1 MERAEAATQ
10 QVVSLVTTY
19 GLNVLGG
26 FVILILGW
34 IAAGWISGG
43 LRRVLARSKYL
54 DETVRGFLASL
65 AKYAVLAF
73 VIIAV
78 LNQFGVQT
86 TSLIAVFGAAGLA
99 VGLAL
104 QGTLSNIAAG
114 VMLLIFRPVRVGQ
127 YVSVAGQS
135 GTVVD
140 LNLFTVELAT
150 PDNVQIII
158 PNASVWGQAIMNYSH
173 HTRRR
178 ADFTLG
184 IGYDD
189 DIDTATAALR
199 EVLTGDSRILSE
211 PEPQI
216 VVGELG
222 ASSVDLI
229 VRVWV
234 NADDLWPVRFDLT
247 KAFKQ
252 ALEAKGITIPFP
264 QRTVHVVKETAAG

>member
-1 MERAEAATQ
+1 MEQAEAAAQ
-10 QVVSLVTTY
+10 QVVGLITTY

-26 FVILILGW
+26 IVILILGW

-43 LRRVLARSKYL
+43 LRRALARSRHL

-114 VMLLIFRPVRVGQ
+114 VMLLIFRPIRVGQ
-127 YVSVAGQS
+127 YVAVAGQS

-158 PNASVWGQAIMNYSH
+158 PNASVWGQAVVNYSH
-173 HTRRR
+173 HKTRR

-189 DIDTATAALR
+189 DIDTAMAAIR
-199 EVLTGDSRILSE
+199 EVIQGDSRILAE

-229 VRVWV
+229 VRAWV
-234 NADDLWPVRFDLT
+234 AADDYWPVKFDLT
-247 KAFKQ
+247 KAFKET
-252 ALEAKGITIPFP
+252 LEAKGITIPFP